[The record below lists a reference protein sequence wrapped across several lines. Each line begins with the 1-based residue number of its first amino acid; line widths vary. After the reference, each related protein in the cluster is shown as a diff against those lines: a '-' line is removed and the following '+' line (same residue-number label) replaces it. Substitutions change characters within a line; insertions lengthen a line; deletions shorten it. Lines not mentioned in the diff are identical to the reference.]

1 MLRRGKQ
8 RRRDAHGR
16 ARIPGP
22 EKTPKHKRDDEA
34 HAAGEDN
41 PRPPTR
47 AAAAGVVHRKKHRP
61 QMELR
66 DWGPY
71 EEDNEA
77 EGSRETHGE
86 DRAVDRDDVACGR
99 GVARD
104 QWLERIHPEA
114 ESQYDN
120 LVREYYEAEAD
131 YRDQFHAQYVELKK
145 FYDEK
150 P

>member
-1 MLRRGKQ
+1 MAVAFLVHESRRVPPPGK
-8 RRRDAHGR
+8 GR
-16 ARIPGP
+16 LFDRCLDRVCTCNVRTNAVG
-22 EKTPKHKRDDEA
+22 A
-34 HAAGEDN
+34 
-41 PRPPTR
+41 
-47 AAAAGVVHRKKHRP
+47 
-61 QMELR
+61 
-66 DWGPY
+66 
-71 EEDNEA
+71 
-77 EGSRETHGE
+77 SRETHGE
-86 DRAVDRDDVACGR
+86 DRAVDLDDAACGR